1 MSNSKNADNV
11 IIIMIRVK
19 MTRRAMTT
27 MRKIMKNVTI
37 NVSDIKIRIIVKIII
52 IMIEV
57 INIVMIIM

>member
-11 IIIMIRVK
+11 IIIMIGVK